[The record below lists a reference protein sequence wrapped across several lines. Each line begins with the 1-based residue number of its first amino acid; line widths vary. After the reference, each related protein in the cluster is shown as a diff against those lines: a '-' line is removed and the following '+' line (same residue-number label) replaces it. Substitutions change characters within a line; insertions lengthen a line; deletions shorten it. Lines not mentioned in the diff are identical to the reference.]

1 MSTIPHGGV
10 GANTLSTA
18 LNRRAVLAAAAA
30 TCLGVATVPPAQA
43 QSYPSR
49 PVRMIVPFSAGGP
62 LDFVTRAVADKM
74 AASLKQPF
82 LVENRTGAAGNLG
95 TDMAAK
101 AAADGYTLLVVL
113 NTTLTVNPRLYKNL
127 PYDPRK
133 DLQPLSLLVKN
144 NQMLVVHPSVPVNS
158 VGEFVAFA
166 KKQPVSYAHAGHG
179 SPGHLAMEYFRLRAG
194 FGAVPVPYRG
204 NAPLVTDLLG
214 GQVQAGFVASAGVMP
229 HVRGGN
235 LKGLAISAAS
245 RSPLAPNIPTI
256 AESGYPDFKVET
268 SFLVLGPA
276 GLPDDV
282 AALLERE
289 VRGAVKSPD
298 LQDRFLAL
306 DMHTVGS
313 TAAEAKA
320 EIDADEKLWSG
331 VINAANMKVEQ

>member
-1 MSTIPHGGV
+1 LAGDTIV
-10 GANTLSTA
+10 AA
-18 LNRRAVLAAAAA
+18 LCRIRAVLTTAAAIG
-30 TCLGVATVPPAQA
+30 LGLVTLELPQA

-62 LDFVTRAVADKM
+62 LDLVTRAVADKM

-95 TDMAAK
+95 TDMVAK
-101 AAADGYTLLVVL
+101 AAPDGYTLLVVL
-113 NTTLTVNPRLYKNL
+113 NTTLTVNPRLYQNL
-127 PYDPRK
+127 PYDPHK
-133 DLQPLSLLVKN
+133 DLQPISLLVKN
-144 NQMLVVHPSVPVNS
+144 SQMLVVHPSVPVNS
-158 VGEFVAFA
+158 VAEFVAFA
-166 KKQPVSYAHAGHG
+166 KGQPISYAHAGQG
-179 SPGHLAMEYFRLRAG
+179 SPGHLAMEYFRLQAG

-214 GQVQAGFVASAGVMP
+214 GQVPAGFVASAGVMP
-229 HVRGGN
+229 HVRGGK

-268 SFLVLGPA
+268 SFLMLGPA

-289 VRGAVKSPD
+289 VRAAVKAPD
-298 LQDRFLAL
+298 LQDKFLAL

-313 TAAEAKA
+313 TAAEAKT
-320 EIDADEKLWSG
+320 EIDSDEKLWAG
-331 VINAANMKVEQ
+331 VVKAANMKAE